1 MSASPVQFTGERFLP
16 ECGGEIWA
24 EHWHRYLFA
33 RKLVAG
39 KSVLDAASGE
49 GYGSA
54 WLAHSAASVV
64 GLDLHRPTI
73 EAARLRYRA
82 SNLAFEVGSVTAMP
96 FADASFDCVVSF
108 ETLEHL
114 EDQEQ
119 MLAEIRR
126 VLRPDGFAVISTPN
140 RTEYTERRDFHNE
153 FHVLELDRDA
163 FYALLGKSFPAQRWF
178 GQKLLFNS
186 AIWPLRPATTVT
198 IDWIALED
206 HAPSMPEP
214 MYYIAC
220 AAASDECIPDLSE
233 LTLLADPAEEM
244 YREYEQTVARAAALE
259 NVARQREETVL
270 ERDTQ
275 LTQLAERSSR
285 LEKLAL
291 DRAAIVEERD
301 RQLAAQSMRAD
312 LMEAQASER
321 DRLIVERDRQ
331 LEDVNA
337 RASELERLLLDRER
351 LIVERDS
358 QLVAVNERVA
368 WVEALVAAR
377 DAELAAINAR
387 IEAAEKLLA
396 HRESII
402 VERDAQL
409 AALNERR
416 AFAESLIA
424 ERERIIVERDAAVA
438 ALAAE
443 SDARGARIAE
453 QERQIGEATLRA
465 ERLAQRV
472 TVLEHEREGLLI
484 EISRRAGVR
493 WWVSLPYRRL
503 RALSDPSVLGPK
515 AGKA

>member
-1 MSASPVQFTGERFLP
+1 MAPSPVQFTGERFLP

-49 GYGSA
+49 GYGAA
-54 WLAHSAASVV
+54 WLAHSAASVI

-73 EAARLRYRA
+73 DAARQRYRA
-82 SNLAFEVGSVTAMP
+82 SNLTFEVGSVTAMP

-114 EDQEQ
+114 EGQEQ

-126 VLRPDGFAVISTPN
+126 VLRPDGFVVISTPN

-153 FHVLELDRDA
+153 FHVLELDKDE
-163 FYALLGKSFPAQRWF
+163 FYALLGKRFPAQRWF

-186 AIWPLRPATTVT
+186 AIWPLQPATRAT
-198 IDWIALED
+198 IDWIALQD
-206 HAPSMPEP
+206 RAPSMPEP
-214 MYYIAC
+214 MYFIAC
-220 AAASDECIPDLSE
+220 AAASDDCIPGLSE

-244 YREYEQTVARAAALE
+244 YREYEQTVARALALE
-259 NVARQREETVL
+259 NIVRHREETVL
-270 ERDTQ
+270 ERDVQ
-275 LTQLAERSSR
+275 LTQLAERASR

-301 RQLAAQSMRAD
+301 RQLAAQNVRAGR
-312 LMEAQASER
+312 MEAQVAER

-331 LEDVNA
+331 LEEVNA

-351 LIVERDS
+351 LIVERDG
-358 QLVAVNERVA
+358 QLVATNERVA
-368 WVEALVAAR
+368 WVEALVVAR
-377 DAELAAINAR
+377 DTELAAVNAR

-396 HRESII
+396 HRESIV

-409 AALNERR
+409 AALNERQ
-416 AFAESLIA
+416 AFAENLIA
-424 ERERIIVERDAAVA
+424 ERDRR
-438 ALAAE
+438 
-443 SDARGARIAE
+443 
-453 QERQIGEATLRA
+453 IGEATLHT

-472 TVLEHEREGLLI
+472 AALEHEREGLLI

-503 RALSDPSVLGPK
+503 RALSDPSVLAPK
-515 AGKA
+515 ADKA